1 MSFFQFSA
9 SERRGT
15 IVLCVVLFV
24 AVLVIWLL
32 PRKDREPSSRSSAW
46 QRDEKGSITYAQPER
61 EVETFTFDPNTA
73 DSTTL
78 LRLGLSP
85 SMVRGMYRYRAK
97 GGVYREPADF
107 SHVPGLTNEM
117 WERLS
122 PYIRIDRRF
131 QEVKPLPRSNQQAMT
146 PDHFSSSPSA
156 MVRDTVRFPQKL
168 RAGETVE
175 LNSSDTSALKR
186 IPGIGSYYSRQIVR
200 YREQLGGFVS
210 LSQVHEIEGIPD
222 DIDEYLTLGDT
233 QVSKLNV
240 NSASKGALLRH
251 PYINSFQ
258 AQSILEHR
266 HARGVLRSPDDLRQL
281 MYFSDDDVLRLTPY
295 LDFK

>member
-15 IVLCVVLFV
+15 IVLCVVLV
-24 AVLVIWLL
+24 AAVLVIWLL
-32 PRKDREPSSRSSAW
+32 PHKDSDSSSRSSWKRGDA
-46 QRDEKGSITYAQPER
+46 RSVTYAQPER
-61 EVETFTFDPNTA
+61 EVETFAFDPNTA

-78 LRLGLSP
+78 LRLGLP
-85 SMVRGMYRYRAK
+85 PYMVRGIYKYRAR

-107 SHVPGLTNEM
+107 SRVPGLTNEM

-122 PYIRIDRRF
+122 PYISIDRRF
-131 QEVKPLPRSNQQAMT
+131 QAVKPLPRSARQTTA
-146 PDHFSSSPSA
+146 PDPSLSPSA
-156 MVRDTVRFPQKL
+156 KVMRDTVRFPLKL

-175 LNSSDTSALKR
+175 LNGSDTSALKR
-186 IPGIGSYYSRQIVR
+186 IPGIGSYRSRQIVR

-222 DIDEYLTLGDT
+222 DIDEYLTLDDT
-233 QVSKLNV
+233 QVSKLDV
-240 NSASKGALLRH
+240 NKASMNALLRH
-251 PYINSFQ
+251 PYIDSFQ

-266 HARGVLRSPDDLRQL
+266 RARGAIRSIEDLRQL
-281 MYFSDDDVLRLTPY
+281 MYFSDADVLRLTPY